1 MSGIIKGVRIL
12 RGHTQE
18 DVAKAIGMTVR
29 TYCKKESNPDSF
41 TVGELR
47 RLSVFLGLD
56 TENFFKSKLTVEVS

>member
-1 MSGIIKGVRIL
+1 MSGIIKGLRIL
-12 RGHTQE
+12 REHTQE

-29 TYCKKESNPDSF
+29 TYWKKESNPDFF

-47 RLSVFLGLD
+47 RLSVFVVLD